1 MKVIGLVGESG
12 TGKTAIAAHLERQGA
27 GRIDA
32 DTLAHTILR
41 DDPEILRRIRER
53 FGEGVFTAG
62 EIDRKKLGAVVF
74 SNPDRLEALNQ
85 LVHPAVIEECAQRV
99 EAFREAGFELVVVD
113 AALLLE
119 VELPFVVDLMVALR
133 ASREEQTSRL
143 LAKGGVARAEV
154 DVRLDSQAHIEKS
167 FYRAD
172 VVLDTNRPLP
182 LVLDEI
188 DALVQ
193 VLLADAGGTF
203 GSP

>member
-1 MKVIGLVGESG
+1 MKVVGLVGESG
-12 TGKTAIAAHLERQGA
+12 TGKTTIAVHLERQGA

-32 DTLAHTILR
+32 DTLAHTLLG
-41 DDPEILRRIRER
+41 DDQEILRRVREY
-53 FGEGVFTAG
+53 FGDDVLTAG

-74 SNPDRLEALNQ
+74 SDPDGLEALNQ
-85 LVHPAVIEECAQRV
+85 IVHPAVIEECAQRV
-99 EAFREAGFELVVVD
+99 ETFREAGFELVVVD

-119 VELPFVVDLMVALR
+119 VELPFVVDLTVALR
-133 ASREEQTSRL
+133 ASREEQTRRL
-143 LAKGGVARAEV
+143 LAKGGVTRAEV
-154 DVRLDSQAHIEKS
+154 AVRLDSQAHLEKS

-203 GSP
+203 GGP